1 MQSCTSTVDS
11 FFKWFLD
18 REEEEEEEEG
28 DVISLG

>member
-18 REEEEEEEEG
+18 RAEEEEEEG